1 MLCRQGGKKRQ
12 PLKGRKEFFDKDRRV
27 IYLQS
32 NNLKP
37 KASAVVFR
45 FVRKNLWLFGLGLL
59 CSVLNTAFNSL
70 TPQIIRMTV
79 DSVIG
84 SSELPQW
91 IQRTGI
97 AQFAADNTKAM
108 LLLAAVAVLIT
119 AILSGVFSF
128 FARLNTAKASE
139 SSIKAL
145 RDELF
150 GHIQKLPFSW
160 HTAHQTGEIIQR
172 CTSDVEVIRNFISAQ
187 MVEVF
192 RISFL
197 IVMTM
202 TIMFTM
208 NVKISLVAVIFVPMV
223 MFYSFFFNSKI
234 SKRFMSADVA
244 EGVLSSVVQENL
256 TGVRVVRAFGREQFE
271 IDRFDEK
278 NIAFS
283 ELWIRLGHMMTAY
296 WSTGDL
302 IMALQVL
309 CVIAVGT
316 VSAVHG
322 EITLGEF
329 LAFVSYNATLTWPV
343 RSLGKI
349 LSEMSK
355 TGVSIERV
363 SYILQSEPEH
373 DPPQALTPPMDGDIV
388 FDHVTFGY
396 ENQKPVLDD
405 VSFTIPAGSTFAI
418 LGGTG
423 SGKTTLMHLLNRL
436 YDLEDGKG
444 SITIGGVD
452 INQIS
457 RAHLRKNVS
466 IVLQEPFLFS
476 RTIGENIGIACES
489 KGREEMMEY
498 VRGAARSACV
508 DEAIESFA
516 NGYDTIVGERGVTL
530 SGGQKQRVAI
540 ARMLTQNAPVMIFD
554 DSLSAVDAETDA
566 KIRHE
571 LKEKMGNTTTILISH
586 RITTLMQADRILVL
600 DNGRVADIGTHEELI
615 SRKGIYQDIY
625 QIQMNNADHELLQQ
639 VNAGDSTESR

>member
-1 MLCRQGGKKRQ
+1 M
-12 PLKGRKEFFDKDRRV
+12 
-27 IYLQS
+27 QS
-32 NNLKP
+32 NKQKP

-84 SSELPQW
+84 SSELPDWMQA
-91 IQRTGI
+91 TGL
-97 AQFAADNTKAM
+97 AQFAAGNVRTM

-119 AILSGVFSF
+119 AILSGIFSF

-139 SSIKAL
+139 NSIKAL
-145 RDELF
+145 RDELY

-197 IVMTM
+197 IMMTM
-202 TIMFTM
+202 CIMFTM
-208 NVKISLVAVIFVPMV
+208 NVKISLVAVVFVPMV
-223 MFYSFFFNSKI
+223 ALYSFFFNSII
-234 SKRFMSADVA
+234 SKRFMDADVA

-271 IDRFDEK
+271 IDRFDKK

-283 ELWIRLGHMMTAY
+283 ELWIRLGRMMTAY

-302 IMALQVL
+302 MMALQVL

-316 VSAVHG
+316 VCAVHG

-363 SYILQSEPEH
+363 SYILHSEPEH
-373 DPPQALTPPMDGDIV
+373 DPPQALTPPMNGDIV

-436 YDLEDGKG
+436 YDLEEDKG
-444 SITIGGVD
+444 SISIGGVN

-476 RTIGENIGIACES
+476 RTIRENIGITCES
-489 KGREEMMEY
+489 KSRDEMMEY

-516 NGYDTIVGERGVTL
+516 NGYDTVVGERGVTL

-571 LKEKMGNTTTILISH
+571 LKEKMGSATTILISH

-600 DNGRVADIGTHEELI
+600 DNGKVADIGTHEELI
-615 SRKGIYQDIY
+615 ARKGIYQDIY
-625 QIQMNNADHELLQQ
+625 QIQMNNADRELLRQ
-639 VNAGDSTESR
+639 VGSNPTESR